1 MTAVE
6 LIKDLADL
14 ISELGDKTVVIGDD
28 NGKHTDILTPFF
40 LPSEDNI
47 VIVRNKHKDNE

>member
-1 MTAVE
+1 MTAIE

-14 ISELGDKTVVIGDD
+14 ISELGDKTIVIGDD

-40 LPSEDNI
+40 LPSEDHI
-47 VIVRNKHKDNE
+47 VIVRNKHGKS